1 MGQNRRSVILS
12 SCALIAGTTGVLVP
26 DRDGSAE
33 TDSTSGPASTRTTQ
47 LDRAG
52 ANRGPGVTGEWTAYK
67 YDAANT
73 GNAAETT
80 GPRESVQ
87 EMWAKDFDQGVYC
100 TPAVVEGRVFV
111 GTYSFDVGIDDSDSH
126 GGSIRAFDA
135 ATGEKQWEVPTGRI
149 HTSSPTVVDE
159 TLYINS
165 GDFESPKRVHAVDT
179 TSGEEQ
185 WTHEFDAGERI
196 RSSPTVTDGS
206 VYATAE
212 IATDEKG
219 ETDVAVHAI
228 DAATGEQQ
236 WAVTIKLSALGYSS
250 PAVVD
255 GTVYHHSETE
265 GGTELELFA
274 FDAETGERKWA
285 VPTCSMTGSP
295 TVVDGTLYHSNR
307 FDGGVVARDASTG
320 EELWRTERDVHPR
333 FGPAVADGTVYA
345 TSVGSAVYGTT
356 NDPGSV
362 FAVDAASGELEWEH
376 DTGEARGSPV
386 VDADTVYVPSWGD
399 ERIYAIDA
407 DEGTEQWHFDLV
419 APPYQP
425 PAVVDGTLFVGDV
438 GRWGGLYAVTGQ

>member
-1 MGQNRRSVILS
+1 MGHNRRSVIRS
-12 SCALIAGTTGVLVP
+12 SSALIAGTTGVLVTG
-26 DRDGSAE
+26 RAGSSE
-33 TDSTSGPASTRTTQ
+33 TDSTSGPESTRTTQ
-47 LDRAG
+47 PDPTG
-52 ANRGPGVTGEWTAYK
+52 ATAEPGITGEWTAYK

-73 GNAAETT
+73 GNAAETM
-80 GPRESVQ
+80 GPRDSVR

-100 TPAVVEGRVFV
+100 TPAVVDGRVFV
-111 GTYSFDVGIDDSDSH
+111 GTYSFDVGTDDANGT
-126 GGSIRAFDA
+126 GGSIRAFDG
-135 ATGEKQWEVPTGRI
+135 ATGEKQWGVQTGRI
-149 HTSSPTVVDE
+149 HTSSPTVVDG

-165 GDFESPKRVHAVDT
+165 GDLESRERVHAVET
-179 TSGEEQ
+179 TSGEVQ
-185 WTHEFDAGERI
+185 WTHEFDAGEGI
-196 RSSPTVTDGS
+196 RSSPTVADGS

-212 IATDEKG
+212 IATDVKG
-219 ETDVAVHAI
+219 ETDVALHAI
-228 DAATGEQQ
+228 DADTGEQQ
-236 WAVTIKLSALGYSS
+236 WGVTISQSALGYSS

-265 GGTELELFA
+265 GGTNLELFA

-295 TVVDGTLYHSNR
+295 TVVDGTLYHSTRSN
-307 FDGGVVARDASTG
+307 GGVVARDASTG
-320 EELWRTERDVHPR
+320 AVLWRTERTVRSR

-345 TSVGSAVYGTT
+345 TTT
-356 NDPGSV
+356 DPGSV

-376 DTGEARGSPV
+376 DTGESRGSPV

-425 PAVVDGTLFVGDV
+425 PAVVDGTIFVGDV
-438 GRWGGLYAVTGQ
+438 GRWGGIYAVTGQ